1 MKLSLLVKISIKDF
15 YPKNENIPYDDFI
28 CLFTHHN
35 FNGKISLSNLANNNS
50 IKHRTE
56 SLNSNIIYN
65 LHMLDSKK
73 NSLVGIYQLIIFFDK
88 IKNLNINDTLTQDDT
103 AKLII
108 DSKTKRKIFDKIYN
122 IGDIYLNLL
131 TEVKILDKKMCD
143 IECKSNNKNSTEEKE
158 ITYININYISNKEN
172 KLSEFNLTPRSITK
186 NKMLKSIK
194 NDREAIKRIETCA
207 NCNELS
213 VGEFLD
219 NNKNYNSVNVMNNR
233 TPKNS
238 LKKNKSLQKLNKFSI
253 VKNTKKNK
261 NSQIIMRHRAIIS
274 SSDVLSP
281 THNRT
286 NYNFNFKR
294 DDNKKDITNQTT
306 KKKQMPK
313 KKTTILNLLEEKIN
327 PSMIKS
333 KDITNLELNSQS
345 KHFKNTSINFN
356 KGQISKTS
364 NAHIRK
370 NSSKTLSNYH
380 SINSFNSKEKIKCNP
395 LIKKN
400 SSNYD
405 ENEFIK
411 KKSKNI
417 QTVKSKISVNPKDKN
432 TGERTI
438 SSQKNESE
446 FKIRKIIPK
455 KLSLNEA
462 GRQNTDMN
470 NNKNMNPNKNNFTY
484 KKNININLNNAFL
497 QTEIVNRKLS
507 EMKINLKKCRSKN
520 ILTDI
525 DLEQLII
532 EKGTYIKG
540 NFYNNYSKPRGAFS
554 PKLTMKY
561 KYKENSLINN
571 NSELNTE
578 KKFRPERH
586 SNKYNEKVNA
596 KILTPK
602 AKQKRLNSFSNTF
615 TNNNND
621 NNCLLEK
628 EEIKKKYINLID
640 FYFLLSKKLS
650 KTNKNNFEII
660 KNYENAKEKYNNL
673 LKKKNKLIQ
682 RIKNNESIKVK
693 NKAVFHFEEEQLINK
708 IVNIKINEH
717 SLYQNI
723 FGNDY
728 GNENMRNRLDALLSQ
743 KKEMMLSLIK
753 NIVKFYGN
761 ITEIYNND
769 RNKKNMLMSLLNKY
783 HIKEKVKIDLSYISH
798 MHKENNFEDKIIT
811 EVDED
816 KENEEEDDGEIK
828 QDKNIN
834 INLTISNNELQT
846 IKENNILEN
855 NTISFNEENKEN
867 IDINKSNNIEVESN
881 INNDNRH
888 NNINSNIQYNINNNS
903 YDESLNNL
911 IRKILI
917 EQFPQNYNTNN
928 KFIYQEKNRYSFGNK
943 TFIAFIE
950 HNDVVLKE
958 EFDEDNNKYT
968 LNDFYLKFCS
978 TDKKENKPNFVYTKK
993 IKQKYI
999 KLKNNDKEQSLE
1011 KKPKNENST
1020 TISENVQSI
1029 CSKLN
1034 DMGELKNS
1042 MSEENKSI

>member
-15 YPKNENIPYDDFI
+15 FPKNENIPYDDFF

-50 IKHRTE
+50 IKHKTE
-56 SLNSNIIYN
+56 SFNSNIIYN

-131 TEVKILDKKMCD
+131 TEVKILDKKICEN
-143 IECKSNNKNSTEEKE
+143 ECKSNNKSTGEKE
-158 ITYININYISNKEN
+158 ITYININYTSNKEN
-172 KLSEFNLTPRSITK
+172 KLSEFNLTPRSMTK
-186 NKMLKSIK
+186 KKMLKSIK
-194 NDREAIKRIETCA
+194 NDREAMKRIETCS
-207 NCNELS
+207 NCNEFS
-213 VGEFLD
+213 SGEFLD
-219 NNKNYNSVNVMNNR
+219 NNKNYNSMNSMNNQ

-238 LKKNKSLQKLNKFSI
+238 IKKNKSLQKLNKYSI
-253 VKNTKKNK
+253 VRNSKKNK
-261 NSQIIMRHRAIIS
+261 NTQIISRHRAMIS

-281 THNRT
+281 SHNRT
-286 NYNFNFKR
+286 NYNFNFKK
-294 DDNKKDITNQTT
+294 DDNKKDIPIQTS
-306 KKKQMPK
+306 KKKQIPK

-327 PSMIKS
+327 PSMLKN
-333 KDITNLELNSQS
+333 KDITNLELNTQS

-356 KGQISKTS
+356 KGLINKVNNT
-364 NAHIRK
+364 HIRK
-370 NSSKTLSNYH
+370 NSSNTLNNHH
-380 SINSFNSKEKIKCNP
+380 SINYFGSKEKIKSNP

-400 SSNYD
+400 SSNFD
-405 ENEFIK
+405 ENDFMK

-417 QTVKSKISVNPKDKN
+417 QTVKCKISVNQKEKN
-432 TGERTI
+432 TGDRTI
-438 SSQKNESE
+438 SSQKNETE
-446 FKIRKIIPK
+446 FKIKKIVPK

-462 GRQNTDMN
+462 GRLYTDMN
-470 NNKNMNPNKNNFTY
+470 NNNNKNNFTY

-540 NFYNNYSKPRGAFS
+540 NFKNNYSKPRGAFS

-578 KKFRPERH
+578 IKFRQERL
-586 SNKYNEKVNA
+586 SNKYNEKVND

-615 TNNNND
+615 TNNSND

-650 KTNKNNFEII
+650 KTNKNNLEII
-660 KNYENAKEKYNNL
+660 KNYQTAKEKYNYL

-682 RIKNNESIKVK
+682 KIKNNESIKVK
-693 NKAVFHFEEEQLINK
+693 NKALFHFEEEQLLNK
-708 IVNIKINEH
+708 IVNIKIKEH

-728 GNENMRNRLDALLSQ
+728 GNENMRNRLDTLLSQ
-743 KKEMMLSLIK
+743 KKEMMLNLIR

-761 ITEIYNND
+761 ITEIYNDD
-769 RNKKNMLMSLLNKY
+769 RNKKNMLMSLLNKH

-816 KENEEEDDGEIK
+816 KENEEEDDGEVK
-828 QDKNIN
+828 QDKNMN
-834 INLTISNNELQT
+834 INLTISNNDLQT
-846 IKENNILEN
+846 IKENNNLEN
-855 NTISFNEENKEN
+855 NTISFNEDNKEN
-867 IDINKSNNIEVESN
+867 IDMNKNNNIEVESD
-881 INNDNRH
+881 INNDPK
-888 NNINSNIQYNINNNS
+888 NNNSNSNSNIQYNIGNNS
-903 YDESLNNL
+903 FDESLNNL

-928 KFIYQEKNRYSFGNK
+928 KFIYQEKNKYSFGNK

-958 EFDEDNNKYT
+958 EFDDDKNKYT
-968 LNDFYLKFCS
+968 LNEFYLKYC
-978 TDKKENKPNFVYTKK
+978 TMEKKENKSNFVYTKK

-999 KLKNNDKEQSLE
+999 KIKNNDKEQSLE

-1029 CSKLN
+1029 SSKLN
-1034 DMGELKNS
+1034 DMGEFKNS
-1042 MSEENKSI
+1042 MSEENKSFNKI

>member
-15 YPKNENIPYDDFI
+15 FPKNENIPYDDFI

-50 IKHRTE
+50 IKHKTE
-56 SLNSNIIYN
+56 SFNSNIIYN

-73 NSLVGIYQLIIFFDK
+73 NSLVGIYQLIVFFDK

-131 TEVKILDKKMCD
+131 TEVKILDKKICEN
-143 IECKSNNKNSTEEKE
+143 ECKSNNKSSTGEKE
-158 ITYININYISNKEN
+158 ITYININYMSNKEN
-172 KLSEFNLTPRSITK
+172 KLSEFNLTPRSMTK

-194 NDREAIKRIETCA
+194 NDREAMKNIETCS
-207 NCNELS
+207 NYNELS
-213 VGEFLD
+213 AVEFLD
-219 NNKNYNSVNVMNNR
+219 NNKNYNSMNSMNNQ

-238 LKKNKSLQKLNKFSI
+238 IKKNKSLQKLNKYSI
-253 VKNTKKNK
+253 AKNTKKNK
-261 NSQIIMRHRAIIS
+261 NTQIISRHRAMIS

-281 THNRT
+281 SHNRT

-294 DDNKKDITNQTT
+294 DDNKKDIANQTT
-306 KKKQMPK
+306 KKKQVPK
-313 KKTTILNLLEEKIN
+313 KKTTILNLLEEKMS
-327 PSMIKS
+327 PSSIKN
-333 KDITNLELNSQS
+333 KDITTLELNNQS

-356 KGQISKTS
+356 KGLISKVNNT
-364 NAHIRK
+364 HIRK
-370 NSSKTLSNYH
+370 NSSHTLNNYH
-380 SINSFNSKEKIKCNP
+380 SINSFNSREKIKCNP

-400 SSNYD
+400 SSNFD
-405 ENEFIK
+405 EADFLK

-417 QTVKSKISVNPKDKN
+417 QTVKRKISVHQKDKN

-446 FKIRKIIPK
+446 FKIKKIVPK

-462 GRQNTDMN
+462 GRLYTDMN
-470 NNKNMNPNKNNFTY
+470 NNKNNFTY

-540 NFYNNYSKPRGAFS
+540 NFHNNYSKPRGAFS
-554 PKLTMKY
+554 PKLTIKY

-578 KKFRPERH
+578 IKFRQERL
-586 SNKYNEKVNA
+586 SNKYTEKANA

-615 TNNNND
+615 TNNSND
-621 NNCLLEK
+621 NNCLSEK

-650 KTNKNNFEII
+650 KTNKNNLEII
-660 KNYENAKEKYNNL
+660 KNYATAKEKYNYL

-693 NKAVFHFEEEQLINK
+693 NKALFHFEEEQLLNK
-708 IVNIKINEH
+708 IVNIKIKEN

-743 KKEMMLSLIK
+743 KKEMMLSLIR

-769 RNKKNMLMSLLNKY
+769 RNKKNLLMSLLNKH

-798 MHKENNFEDKIIT
+798 MHKENNFDDKIIT

-828 QDKNIN
+828 QENNMN
-834 INLTISNNELQT
+834 INLTISNNDLQT

-855 NTISFNEENKEN
+855 NTISFNDENKEN
-867 IDINKSNNIEVESN
+867 IDINKNNNIEVESDLNNDNKHN
-881 INNDNRH
+881 INNS
-888 NNINSNIQYNINNNS
+888 NSNIQYNISNSS

-928 KFIYQEKNRYSFGNK
+928 KFLYQEKNKYSFGNK

-958 EFDEDNNKYT
+958 ECDEDNNKYT
-968 LNDFYLKFCS
+968 LNEFYLKYCAM
-978 TDKKENKPNFVYTKK
+978 DKKENKSNFVYTKK

-999 KLKNNDKEQSLE
+999 KIKNNDKEQSLE

-1020 TISENVQSI
+1020 TISENVQSN

-1034 DMGELKNS
+1034 EMGEFKNS
-1042 MSEENKSI
+1042 MSEENKSIQ

>member
-15 YPKNENIPYDDFI
+15 FPKNENIPYDNFI

-50 IKHRTE
+50 IKHKTE
-56 SLNSNIIYN
+56 SFNSNIIYN
-65 LHMLDSKK
+65 LHMLDAKK
-73 NSLVGIYQLIIFFDK
+73 NSLIGIYQLIIFFDK

-108 DSKTKRKIFDKIYN
+108 DSKTKRKIFDKIYS

-131 TEVKILDKKMCD
+131 TEVKILDKKICEN
-143 IECKSNNKNSTEEKE
+143 ECKSNNKNRTGEKE
-158 ITYININYISNKEN
+158 ITYININYTSNKEN
-172 KLSEFNLTPRSITK
+172 KLSEFNLTPRSMTK

-194 NDREAIKRIETCA
+194 NDRDAMKRIETIT
-207 NCNELS
+207 NYNELS
-213 VGEFLD
+213 AVEFLD
-219 NNKNYNSVNVMNNR
+219 NNRNYNSMNSMNNQ
-233 TPKNS
+233 TPKNCI
-238 LKKNKSLQKLNKFSI
+238 KKNKSLQKLNKYSI

-261 NSQIIMRHRAIIS
+261 NTQIISRHRAMIS

-281 THNRT
+281 SHNRT

-294 DDNKKDITNQTT
+294 DDNKKDIPNQTN
-306 KKKQMPK
+306 KKKQLPK
-313 KKTTILNLLEEKIN
+313 KKTTILNLLEEKMS
-327 PSMIKS
+327 PSTIKN
-333 KDITNLELNSQS
+333 KDITSLELNSQS
-345 KHFKNTSINFN
+345 MHFKNTSSNFN
-356 KGQISKTS
+356 KGIICKVNNNT
-364 NAHIRK
+364 HIRK
-370 NSSKTLSNYH
+370 NSSKALNNYH
-380 SINSFNSKEKIKCNP
+380 SINSFNSREKIKCNP

-400 SSNYD
+400 SNNFD
-405 ENEFIK
+405 ENDFLK

-417 QTVKSKISVNPKDKN
+417 QTVKRKISVHQKDKN

-438 SSQKNESE
+438 SNQKNENE
-446 FKIRKIIPK
+446 FKIKKIVPK

-462 GRQNTDMN
+462 GRLYTDMN
-470 NNKNMNPNKNNFTY
+470 NNKNNFTY

-497 QTEIVNRKLS
+497 KTEIVNRKLS
-507 EMKINLKKCRSKN
+507 EMKINLKKCKSKN

-540 NFYNNYSKPRGAFS
+540 NFHNNYTKPRGAFS
-554 PKLTMKY
+554 PKLTIKY
-561 KYKENSLINN
+561 KYKENSLSNN
-571 NSELNTE
+571 NTELNTE
-578 KKFRPERH
+578 IKFRQERL
-586 SNKYNEKVNA
+586 SNKYPEKTNA

-660 KNYENAKEKYNNL
+660 KNYAIAKEKYNYL

-693 NKAVFHFEEEQLINK
+693 NKALFHFEEEQLLNK
-708 IVNIKINEH
+708 IVNIKIKEH

-728 GNENMRNRLDALLSQ
+728 GNENMRNRLDALLAQ
-743 KKEMMLSLIK
+743 KKEMMLSLIR

-769 RNKKNMLMSLLNKY
+769 RNKKNLLMSLLNKH

-828 QDKNIN
+828 QDNNMN
-834 INLTISNNELQT
+834 INLTISNNDLQT
-846 IKENNILEN
+846 IKENN
-855 NTISFNEENKEN
+855 TISFNKENKEN
-867 IDINKSNNIEVESN
+867 IDINKNKNIEVESD
-881 INNDNRH
+881 INNDNKH
-888 NNINSNIQYNINNNS
+888 NVSNSNSNIQYNVNNNS

-928 KFIYQEKNRYSFGNK
+928 KFLYQEKNKYSFGNK

-958 EFDEDNNKYT
+958 EFDDDNNKYT
-968 LNDFYLKFCS
+968 LNEFYLKFCAM
-978 TDKKENKPNFVYTKK
+978 DKKENKSNFVYTKK

-1020 TISENVQSI
+1020 TISENVQSN

-1034 DMGELKNS
+1034 EMGEFKNS
-1042 MSEENKSI
+1042 MSEENKSIQ

>member
-15 YPKNENIPYDDFI
+15 FPKNENIPYDDFI

-50 IKHRTE
+50 IKHKTE
-56 SLNSNIIYN
+56 SFNSNIIYN

-73 NSLVGIYQLIIFFDK
+73 NSLIGIYQLIVFFDK

-131 TEVKILDKKMCD
+131 TEVKILDKKICEN
-143 IECKSNNKNSTEEKE
+143 ECKSNNKNSTGEKE
-158 ITYININYISNKEN
+158 ITYININYASNKEN
-172 KLSEFNLTPRSITK
+172 KLSEFNLTPRSMTK
-186 NKMLKSIK
+186 SKMLKSLK
-194 NDREAIKRIETCA
+194 NDREAMKRIETGS
-207 NCNELS
+207 NYNELS
-213 VGEFLD
+213 AVEFLD
-219 NNKNYNSVNVMNNR
+219 NNRNYNSMNSMNNQ

-238 LKKNKSLQKLNKFSI
+238 IKKNKSLQKLNKYSI

-261 NSQIIMRHRAIIS
+261 NNQIISRHRATIS

-281 THNRT
+281 NHNRT
-286 NYNFNFKR
+286 NYNFNFRR
-294 DDNKKDITNQTT
+294 DDNKKDIANQTT
-306 KKKQMPK
+306 KKKQVPK
-313 KKTTILNLLEEKIN
+313 KKTTILNLLEEKMS
-327 PSMIKS
+327 PSTIKN
-333 KDITNLELNSQS
+333 KDVTNLELNSQF

-356 KGQISKTS
+356 KSTISKVS
-364 NAHIRK
+364 NTHIRK
-370 NSSKTLSNYH
+370 NSSKTLNNYH
-380 SINSFNSKEKIKCNP
+380 SINSFSSKEKIKSNH
-395 LIKKN
+395 LMKKN
-400 SSNYD
+400 SSNFD
-405 ENEFIK
+405 ENDFLK

-417 QTVKSKISVNPKDKN
+417 QTVKYKLSVNQKDKN

-446 FKIRKIIPK
+446 FKIKKIVPK
-455 KLSLNEA
+455 RLSLNEA
-462 GRQNTDMN
+462 GRMYTDMN
-470 NNKNMNPNKNNFTY
+470 INKNNFTY
-484 KKNININLNNAFL
+484 KKNINMNLNNAFL
-497 QTEIVNRKLS
+497 QTEMVNRKLS

-540 NFYNNYSKPRGAFS
+540 NFQNNYSKPRGAFS

-561 KYKENSLINN
+561 KYKENSIINN

-578 KKFRPERH
+578 IKFRQERH

-615 TNNNND
+615 TNNSND
-621 NNCLLEK
+621 NNCLLEI

-660 KNYENAKEKYNNL
+660 KNYETIKEKYNYL

-682 RIKNNESIKVK
+682 SIKNSESMKVK
-693 NKAVFHFEEEQLINK
+693 NKALFHFEEEQLLNK
-708 IVNIKINEH
+708 LVNIKIKEH

-723 FGNDY
+723 FGTDY
-728 GNENMRNRLDALLSQ
+728 GNDNMRNRLDTLLSQ
-743 KKEMMLSLIK
+743 KKEMMLSLIR

-769 RNKKNMLMSLLNKY
+769 RNKKNLLMSLLNKY

-828 QDKNIN
+828 QDKNMN
-834 INLTISNNELQT
+834 INLTISNNDLQT

-867 IDINKSNNIEVESN
+867 IDINKNNNIEVESD
-881 INNDNRH
+881 INNDNKH
-888 NNINSNIQYNINNNS
+888 NNSSNNSNIQYNVNNNS

-928 KFIYQEKNRYSFGNK
+928 KFLYQEKNKYSFGNK

-958 EFDEDNNKYT
+958 EFDNENNKYT
-968 LNDFYLKFCS
+968 LNEFYLKFCS
-978 TDKKENKPNFVYTKK
+978 MDKKENKSNFVYTKK

-1011 KKPKNENST
+1011 KKPKNENSK
-1020 TISENVQSI
+1020 TISENVQSN

-1034 DMGELKNS
+1034 EMGEFKNS
-1042 MSEENKSI
+1042 MSEENKSIQ